1 MSDDTADT
9 ADTERLLLEWNNSI
23 ETLRM
28 QRAKVTAAARLF
40 LEGSVTRE
48 ELTRQVDLEAFAEK
62 EMNAA
67 FKAYQASYS

>member
-1 MSDDTADT
+1 MSAET

-23 ETLRM
+23 EVLRM

-40 LEGSVTRE
+40 LQGFVTRE

-67 FKAYQASYS
+67 FKAYRESYS